1 MVQGINSWYARVQHA
16 GMTPSQTSLI
26 YYAEWHSLAIGFAL
40 NNTIVEEWWGP
51 KLEAKNEGR
60 EGWGHRLWG

>member
-1 MVQGINSWYARVQHA
+1 
-16 GMTPSQTSLI
+16 MTPSQTSLI